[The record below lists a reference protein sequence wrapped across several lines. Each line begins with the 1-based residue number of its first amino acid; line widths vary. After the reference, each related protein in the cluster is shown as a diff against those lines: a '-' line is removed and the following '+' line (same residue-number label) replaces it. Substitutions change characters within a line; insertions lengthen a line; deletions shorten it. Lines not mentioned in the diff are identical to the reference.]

1 MSKKILFLSPYP
13 TGKAPSQRLKYEQ
26 YFTFLKER
34 GFELHVSSFVSEPF
48 WDILYQ
54 KDNYVKKM
62 YYTFLGYTK
71 RIFLLFKIARF
82 DYVYIHLWATPF
94 GFPCYERLVRV
105 FAKKVIYDIDDMI
118 FLGHSSDANKFF
130 SGLKGRNKM
139 IYLMKS
145 ADHVITCTPMLDD
158 YVRKYNH
165 STTDIS
171 STVDTLNRYI
181 PVNTY
186 QNNHI
191 PVIGW
196 SGSHST
202 SRYLHLLKGVL
213 QSLARK
219 HNFILRV
226 MGDEHF
232 FIEGVVVEAV
242 PWKEVYE
249 MQTLQSFDIGLYPL
263 PDEEWVYGKSGLK
276 AIQYMALGIPTI
288 ATAIGANF
296 RIIENGVS
304 GILIPPND
312 NAAWESSIEKLILD
326 AKYREKLGLCGRK
339 VIEQNFSVEANKH
352 KYLAVFQSLDP

>member
-1 MSKKILFLSPYP
+1 
-13 TGKAPSQRLKYEQ
+13 
-26 YFTFLKER
+26 
-34 GFELHVSSFVSEPF
+34 
-48 WDILYQ
+48 
-54 KDNYVKKM
+54 M